1 MEKSKLSLLGSAFVA
16 LVFAGIMAISW
27 IIPIAV
33 ITLIV
38 LWLVKLYG

>member
-1 MEKSKLSLLGSAFVA
+1 MRKSKDLLVNLIAIPVFA
-16 LVFAGIMAISW
+16 LVMAISW

-38 LWLVKLYG
+38 LWLTRLYG